1 MISKFL
7 IFKRAYQSNG
17 KKRVALIVDLLRST
31 QHVVEQLSFLSANA
45 GRVSVRI
52 SVPGAIYSFASY
64 ATLSLARCLP
74 SVGSFYV

>member
-31 QHVVEQLSFLSANA
+31 QHVVVVFIGKRRSRFCPN
-45 GRVSVRI
+45 I
-52 SVPGAIYSFASY
+52 
-64 ATLSLARCLP
+64 
-74 SVGSFYV
+74 GSRRDLLVC